1 MAAGYSDTPLVPA
14 MPITIYAPDERPAIV
29 VPPTVRNWRGYRD
42 WALSSNFPEQG
53 HISFVNGEILIDMS
67 PERID
72 THSLVKLQV
81 SAVLSTLVQTIK
93 SGYMLP
99 DRVLLSNEQAGVST
113 EPDALFVGRDSL
125 SKGLVQFVPGGTN
138 PLGAQEV
145 VGRPD
150 WVLEV
155 LSLSSRKKDKVLLR
169 EGYHRAGIPEYWLI
183 DALGNEIDFQML
195 LRKEKDYEPAVAQDG
210 WLSSPTFGK
219 SFKLERILHEDG
231 FLEYTL
237 HMK

>member
-1 MAAGYSDTPLVPA
+1 MATGYSDPIIPA
-14 MPITIYAPDERPAIV
+14 MPITIFAPDARPAIV
-29 VPPTVRNWRGYRD
+29 VQPSARTWKGYRE
-42 WALSSNFPEQG
+42 WALSGDFPEQG

-72 THSLVKLQV
+72 THSFVKLKV
-81 SAVLSTLVQTIK
+81 SAVLTLLVESVK
-93 SGYMLP
+93 NGYVLP
-99 DRVLLSNEQAGVST
+99 DRVLFSNEQARVST
-113 EPDALFVGRDSL
+113 EPDAMFVSRDSL
-125 SKGLVQFVPGGTN
+125 SKGLAKFVPGGTN

-145 VGRPD
+145 VGRSD

-155 LSLSSRKKDKVLLR
+155 VSPSSRKKDKVLLR

-183 DALGNEIDFQML
+183 DALGDEIDFQML
-195 LRKEKDYEPAVAQDG
+195 LRQDKDYAPADAQDG
-210 WLSSPTFGK
+210 WLASPTFGK

>member
-1 MAAGYSDTPLVPA
+1 MATVSTHAIVTA
-14 MPITIYAPDERPAIV
+14 MPITIYSPDDRPAIV
-29 VPPTVRNWRGYRD
+29 VPVKARIWQGYRE
-42 WALSSNFPEQG
+42 WALSDKFPEQG
-53 HISFVNGEILIDMS
+53 NICFVNGEILIDMS

-72 THSLVKLQV
+72 SHSFVKLQV
-81 SAVLSTLVQTIK
+81 SAVLAMLVRSTK
-93 SGYMLP
+93 SGYVLP

-113 EPDALFVGRDSL
+113 EPDAMFVSRETLDNEL
-125 SKGLVQFVPGGTN
+125 ARFVPNGSS
-138 PLGAQEV
+138 PLGAKEV

-155 LSLSSRKKDKVLLR
+155 LSVSSRKKDKVLLR
-169 EGYHRAGIPEYWLI
+169 KGYFDAGIHEYWLI
-183 DALGNEIDFQML
+183 DALTNEIDFQL
-195 LRKEKDYEPAVAQDG
+195 LVRGEKQYEPVTPQDG
-210 WLSSPTFGK
+210 WLASPTFGK